1 MNRRARSTV
10 VLVNIAAV
18 AALFAT
24 VSAFAQTPIPWPPF
38 PTTPSAPTTLRPNST
53 AQGPVAA
60 LTWRQGGFFATQPQ
74 PPVAQHFHVCIYDP
88 AVPGQT
94 CSNPTVQWS
103 YAAAAAEIHRTPVTT
118 PFGQQANGVSAYRL
132 DLPAGTVPLDH
143 PFLWRVGACRSQATS
158 SCNYSAPNVLSQST
172 KNLKALNIA
181 EQLLTTGIFADAEV
195 KNTGTTNSGRFP
207 TLLTLRRAVLDPSGV
222 CATSLASDEVEP
234 DDLVTTATGQ
244 LVPVQAGNVPGGV
257 GIYRDGPFSIIAQ
270 VTADASLAA
279 GTSGTTVSLEQ
290 SLMNADL
297 PIAFL
302 LIMEV
307 NAGAAATVSEYDTSD
322 NVRAECHVIFP

>member
-1 MNRRARSTV
+1 MSRRARSTV
-10 VLVNIAAV
+10 VLVNIAAL

-24 VSAFAQTPIPWPPF
+24 VLVFAQTAIPWPPL
-38 PTTPSAPTTLRPNST
+38 PTTPSSPTTLSPNST
-53 AQGPVAA
+53 THGPVAA

-74 PPVAQHFHVCIYDP
+74 PPPAQSFHVCVYDA
-88 AVPGQT
+88 AVPGQN

-103 YAAAAAEIHRTPVTT
+103 YAAGAAQIHRTPVTT
-118 PFGQQANGVSAYRL
+118 PFGQRSNGVYAYRL

-143 PFLWRVGACRSQATS
+143 SFVWRVGACRSQATT
-158 SCNYSAPNVLSQST
+158 SCNYSAPTVLSQST
-172 KNLKALNIA
+172 RNLKALNIA
-181 EQLLTTGIFADAEV
+181 EHLLTAVIAADAEV
-195 KNTGTTNSGRFP
+195 KNTGTTSSGTFP

-222 CATSLASDEVEP
+222 CATNLGSDEVDP
-234 DDLVTTATGQ
+234 YDLVTTVTGE
-244 LVPVQAGNVPGGV
+244 LVPVQEGDVPGAV

-270 VTADASLAA
+270 VTADASLSA

-290 SLMNADL
+290 SLTNADL

-307 NAGAAATVSEYDTSD
+307 NAGAGATVNEYDTTD